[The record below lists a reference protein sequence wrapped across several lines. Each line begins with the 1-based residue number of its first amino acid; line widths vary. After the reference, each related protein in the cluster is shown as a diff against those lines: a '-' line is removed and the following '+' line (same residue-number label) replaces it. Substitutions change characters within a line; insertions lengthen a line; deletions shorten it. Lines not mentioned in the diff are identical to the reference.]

1 MSIVVVTGTSTGIGQ
16 ATAMTLARSGHTVFA
31 GMRNLERGGE
41 LREIASN
48 ENLPITIVQLD
59 VDSDSS
65 VEDAFKHIFRDA
77 GQIDVLINNA
87 GIGARGPI
95 ELVPIDSFRKAMETN
110 FFGALRCI
118 KAVVPSMREKRSGCI
133 INISSVAGR
142 FGMAI
147 QGPYA
152 VSKWAL
158 EGLSECLAQELSPF
172 NVRVSIVEP
181 GVIAT
186 PLTTTPRPAPP
197 PNPYMPA
204 IRRIGAYFGA
214 SLEKPTSPFE
224 VAQTIQEIVEN
235 KSSALRNPTSA
246 DGAKLIQW
254 RMSKTDEEW
263 VRLGSAT
270 DAEWA
275 ADAKKHT
282 GSDVKIA

>member
-1 MSIVVVTGTSTGIGQ
+1 MWTCYFTGSVRVAPTSTGIGQ
-16 ATAMTLARSGHTVFA
+16 ATAMTLARSGRTVFA

-95 ELVPIDSFRKAMETN
+95 ELAPIDSFRKAMETN

-142 FGMAI
+142 FEWQFRGPMQCPNGPLKDQRMPRAGTEPI
-147 QGPYA
+147 Q
-152 VSKWAL
+152 
-158 EGLSECLAQELSPF
+158 
-172 NVRVSIVEP
+172 RP
-181 GVIAT
+181 G
-186 PLTTTPRPAPP
+186 
-197 PNPYMPA
+197 
-204 IRRIGAYFGA
+204 FDA
-214 SLEKPTSPFE
+214 SL
-224 VAQTIQEIVEN
+224 
-235 KSSALRNPTSA
+235 
-246 DGAKLIQW
+246 G
-254 RMSKTDEEW
+254 
-263 VRLGSAT
+263 
-270 DAEWA
+270 
-275 ADAKKHT
+275 
-282 GSDVKIA
+282 